1 MLLAG
6 DKLGGRNF
14 SFRVNRAGRR
24 RIVVVDAHL
33 GDVHHDADPRRI
45 GQDVL
50 VGQYDGPAG
59 RRRPPVEPAVGV
71 RDFLGRH
78 AEPSPD
84 IQQRVALLQ
93 LVGDQIADDIVLAT
107 RQRERIERP
116 LLEFVLSPRA
126 LRGRNR
132 DQRDEK
138 EGGEESNRSIDE
150 AFHELPDSYRQVR
163 ANYRRS
169 TASTEFYRRDQSA
182 INLRFANLSTSSLI
196 PPRSKFTHAL
206 APSPRPSRRR
216 TIPRPKVG

>member
-33 GDVHHDADPRRI
+33 GDVHYDADPRRI

-71 RDFLGRH
+71 GDFLGRH

-84 IQQRVALLQ
+84 IEQRVTLLE
-93 LVGDQIADDIVLAT
+93 LVSDEIADDVVLAA
-107 RQRERIERP
+107 RQWERIERP
-116 LLEFVLSPRA
+116 LLELVFGPRA
-126 LRGRNR
+126 IRGWNR
-132 DQRDEK
+132 HQRDEK
-138 EGGEESNRSIDE
+138 EGRQESNRSIDE
-150 AFHELPDSYRQVR
+150 AFHELPGLTD
-163 ANYRRS
+163 
-169 TASTEFYRRDQSA
+169 
-182 INLRFANLSTSSLI
+182 RFAQIIYASEIVPARL
-196 PPRSKFTHAL
+196 
-206 APSPRPSRRR
+206 
-216 TIPRPKVG
+216 V